1 MAYQFKKYNLSTKQL
16 QHIAGM
22 CQQEQGSSV
31 DAVKFEASLA
41 ANLYESHRGKGYAT
55 INDYIRHGRW
65 FADSSKDK
73 TTTNPKLVAAVKDV
87 LCNGN
92 RVLPPQIDE
101 HDWVGDIKS
110 LSSGGNKNKRSSYK
124 QFETVVHAIGT
135 WTFYCWPSFTDDP
148 FGTTKPAAL
157 KKWLKKYA
165 IKGQY
170 FWGDANASEIKDA
183 TIKVDAKIAPYGPTY
198 TETKEVTVMKTY
210 EQVYK
215 KNSSNPNSNSNI
227 ITPETKNKK
236 IAVKEKK
243 AVTVKRKYA
252 WTGHGT
258 PESDLKAG
266 NLVCAAPPD
275 IPFGTKIKISDTG
288 NKKWDGKTATVKDRL
303 DETKVKNNKY
313 YFAILTSGYGK
324 EKPGAWLNGKVVY
337 ELPTKSGG
345 NFSGEDTPVEG
356 TLVVNPDKLY
366 SSDNYAYIQSLATA
380 TETASTKLKKSLTS
394 SLLETVKKENET
406 RQSGVE
412 TALNIVTSLLNDTIL
427 DIKAKVLQYIPQK
440 VVSKT
445 MVSGS
450 IRSTNL
456 PVLSVAVEA
465 PYFELDIGGV
475 KFGGY
480 HNNKIPNYVK
490 SMTIKKVNGS
500 INEYSISLIH
510 QVRPGDNPN
519 YIDNILSA
527 TGYNYITVKYG
538 DASTGQIFNDY
549 KALITNVAQTF
560 DFTNCNIIY
569 NISATSIA
577 AESAATRYNFSE
589 FTGKVSDR
597 IRWLLYE
604 SATNLL
610 DVFPGMSNR
619 YEVEKQGLIPV
630 NDAVVTIGSQI
641 GVTAVNYLLT
651 LVERM
656 ENSSTSV
663 DAEITKSIYRLTVQ
677 DSTRGSTFKI
687 NEITSNVSSIP
698 FMYEVNV
705 GYPDDN
711 FVLNFNVNDN
721 FAYAVTL
728 EGAKK
733 IVKYDYELNAL
744 GNLDRQRVPAYYQE
758 EEDKLGFRNLW
769 SSLTRFPVNATLT
782 VRGLLQDSL
791 LMQYI
796 KVNCVMYGAKRISSG
811 VYIVTEQTDNIGN
824 GVYSTTLSL
833 LRVAGDNEY
842 ITIDGRK
849 RT

>member
-1 MAYQFKKYNLSTKQL
+1 M
-16 QHIAGM
+16 
-22 CQQEQGSSV
+22 
-31 DAVKFEASLA
+31 
-41 ANLYESHRGKGYAT
+41 
-55 INDYIRHGRW
+55 
-65 FADSSKDK
+65 
-73 TTTNPKLVAAVKDV
+73 
-87 LCNGN
+87 
-92 RVLPPQIDE
+92 
-101 HDWVGDIKS
+101 
-110 LSSGGNKNKRSSYK
+110 
-124 QFETVVHAIGT
+124 
-135 WTFYCWPSFTDDP
+135 
-148 FGTTKPAAL
+148 
-157 KKWLKKYA
+157 
-165 IKGQY
+165 
-170 FWGDANASEIKDA
+170 
-183 TIKVDAKIAPYGPTY
+183 
-198 TETKEVTVMKTY
+198 
-210 EQVYK
+210 
-215 KNSSNPNSNSNI
+215 
-227 ITPETKNKK
+227 
-236 IAVKEKK
+236 
-243 AVTVKRKYA
+243 
-252 WTGHGT
+252 
-258 PESDLKAG
+258 
-266 NLVCAAPPD
+266 
-275 IPFGTKIKISDTG
+275 
-288 NKKWDGKTATVKDRL
+288 
-303 DETKVKNNKY
+303 
-313 YFAILTSGYGK
+313 
-324 EKPGAWLNGKVVY
+324 
-337 ELPTKSGG
+337 
-345 NFSGEDTPVEG
+345 
-356 TLVVNPDKLY
+356 
-366 SSDNYAYIQSLATA
+366 
-380 TETASTKLKKSLTS
+380 
-394 SLLETVKKENET
+394 
-406 RQSGVE
+406 
-412 TALNIVTSLLNDTIL
+412 NDTVL
-427 DIKAKVLQYIPQK
+427 DIKTKILQYIPQK

-450 IRSTNL
+450 VSSTNL

-480 HNNKIPNYVK
+480 HNNKIPNYVR

-604 SATNLL
+604 SATNLI

-630 NDAVVTIGSQI
+630 NDAIVTIGSQVS
-641 GVTAVNYLLT
+641 VTAVNYLLT

-663 DAEITKSIYRLTVQ
+663 DAETTKSIYRLTVQ

-687 NEITSNVSSIP
+687 NEITSNVSSVP

-796 KVNCVMYGAKRISSG
+796 KVNCIMYGAKRISSG